1 MNPGKTPIFIMGT
14 QRSGTTLLR
23 LILNA
28 HSKIAIPE
36 EARFL
41 TPLLKKR
48 YLKKAI
54 SGDSLKKLIGYLSS
68 NEQFKLWNYDSRTF
82 LEHLS
87 AKDEISLH
95 ELIDSM
101 FSSYCANEGKAI
113 WGDKSLFFATID
125 ILTALFPDARFIH
138 IVRDGRDVYDS
149 WRKMDPTK
157 GNASVIALDWSYKLH
172 KIESSLKKLP
182 PGHQLTIRY
191 EDLIGD
197 PERTIKA
204 VCSLVGVE
212 YESGMLDFYK
222 TSHYYI
228 GDHHSNLIFNA
239 INDTNRA
246 KWRKNLSPGEIKAF
260 ALLARH
266 YLKKYNYNYEIP
278 DENLSFPDVL
288 RILKSLAVGI
298 PKRIGQIIHAH
309 RAYDKALRSGQSVKV
324 VPTGNMPRGLKKE
337 TAGHETHQKI

>member
-1 MNPGKTPIFIMGT
+1 MNSGKTPIFIMGT

-48 YLKKAI
+48 YLKKGI
-54 SGDSLKKLIGYLSS
+54 SGDSLKKLVGYLSS
-68 NEQFKLWNYDSRTF
+68 NEQFKLWNYDSRSF

-87 AKDEISLH
+87 RKDEISLH

-101 FSSYCANEGKAI
+101 FSSYCANEGKTI

-125 ILTALFPDARFIH
+125 ILRALFPDARFIH
-138 IVRDGRDVYDS
+138 IVRDGRDVFDS
-149 WRKMDPTK
+149 WRKMDSTK
-157 GNASVIALDWSYKLH
+157 GNASVIALDWSYKLY
-172 KIESSLKKLP
+172 KIESSLKKLSP
-182 PGHQLTIRY
+182 ANQLTIRY
-191 EDLIGD
+191 EDLIDD
-197 PERTIKA
+197 PEKAVKA
-204 VCSLVGVE
+204 VCSFVGVE
-212 YESGMLDFYK
+212 YETGMLDFYK

-239 INDTNRA
+239 IDNANRA

-260 ALLARH
+260 TLLARH
-266 YLKKYNYNYEIP
+266 YLKKYDYEIP
-278 DENLSFPDVL
+278 DESLSFLDVL
-288 RILKSLAVGI
+288 RILKSLVVGI
-298 PKRIGQIIHAH
+298 PKRIGQVVTAH
-309 RAYDKALRSGQSVKV
+309 RAYDKALKSGQSVKAV
-324 VPTGNMPRGLKKE
+324 STGNMPRGLKKE
-337 TAGHETHQKI
+337 ATGHETPH